1 MQCYFLPLFVQY
13 RAFSETW
20 HAGVRKGKRSALVD
34 HQTKNKEHK
43 QLVQDMELGLKRV
56 MLVGGVAQR
65 LLGKVA
71 IITGWPPSRL
81 LFFRAYMSQSV
92 KM

>member
-1 MQCYFLPLFVQY
+1 M
-13 RAFSETW
+13 
-20 HAGVRKGKRSALVD
+20 D

-71 IITGWPPSRL
+71 IITGGFVLNMLTNGTSRWI
-81 LFFRAYMSQSV
+81 
-92 KM
+92 

>member
-1 MQCYFLPLFVQY
+1 M
-13 RAFSETW
+13 
-20 HAGVRKGKRSALVD
+20 D

-71 IITGWPPSRL
+71 IVTGTSALNILHTASSMTIDTR
-81 LFFRAYMSQSV
+81 FSV
-92 KM
+92 DGVNPVCVTTTGDCTLTIWQA

>member
-1 MQCYFLPLFVQY
+1 M
-13 RAFSETW
+13 
-20 HAGVRKGKRSALVD
+20 D

-71 IITGWPPSRL
+71 IVTGTSAL
-81 LFFRAYMSQSV
+81 SILHTASSMTTDTGFSADGV
-92 KM
+92 NIEADCAIV

>member
-1 MQCYFLPLFVQY
+1 MVNAIISELHISVKLCCCRGHSCVSQLPQLCMAY
-13 RAFSETW
+13 C
-20 HAGVRKGKRSALVD
+20 RKGKRSALVD

-71 IITGWPPSRL
+71 IVTGGL
-81 LFFRAYMSQSV
+81 
-92 KM
+92 

>member
-1 MQCYFLPLFVQY
+1 MIKCQLAGLELEPVGLQVVNCFN
-13 RAFSETW
+13 W
-20 HAGVRKGKRSALVD
+20 HCRKGKRSALVD

-71 IITGWPPSRL
+71 IVTGAPGQL
-81 LFFRAYMSQSV
+81 
-92 KM
+92 

>member
-1 MQCYFLPLFVQY
+1 MKSCLPLHNRPQAEANLHTY
-13 RAFSETW
+13 
-20 HAGVRKGKRSALVD
+20 RKGKRSALVD

-71 IITGWPPSRL
+71 IVTGLPP
-81 LFFRAYMSQSV
+81 ATP
-92 KM
+92 

>member
-1 MQCYFLPLFVQY
+1 MLEC
-13 RAFSETW
+13 
-20 HAGVRKGKRSALVD
+20 RKGKRSALVD

-71 IITGWPPSRL
+71 IVTGRQLERNRTWSGMRTL
-81 LFFRAYMSQSV
+81 Q
-92 KM
+92 K